1 MTASLDP
8 SPTTLLGKG
17 SRLCIAGLNAATT
30 QTVRQVLIELG
41 AEATSFRP
49 GADGI
54 ILPDSASDSDRAEAL
69 GQGYSVFTVSELVRL
84 ARGADEERTALEIG
98 KHSLRILDTE
108 IPLGTD
114 KSLPDPERFRHLC
127 LDRLFLTTARKAAL
141 AARHGIPCMLE
152 GETATAKTTAV
163 LWLAQLARHTAV
175 RVNLSGH
182 TDTGELVGRYV
193 PSTRPGTNRP
203 AWEFAEGY
211 IPKALREGW
220 WVILDE
226 VNLAESQV
234 LERLNPVLEMPPTLV
249 LTEHDGHRFGPNGDT
264 HVSENF
270 RIFGTMNPSEYAGRA
285 TLSPAF
291 RDRWGLWGH
300 VSKPSEPELLDMLR
314 HLVTGENPAFVWEG
328 VRWIPQATEPL
339 YPVFANF
346 PDLESTLKAIAS
358 FHARISGAAGDN
370 EAPATI
376 GRVKRERLI
385 PRRTSHRRGNH
396 PPRRRGRLLLE
407 LELARPRDHRLPR
420 FSHRQIG
427 RCVPRDPSP
436 RKRPLRHHTHPAP
449 ARALHAPPLSRPHQ
463 CP

>member
-1 MTASLDP
+1 MTSTLDP
-8 SPTTLLGKG
+8 SPAAILGKG
-17 SRLCIAGLNAATT
+17 TRICIAGLNAAAT
-30 QTVRQVLIELG
+30 QTVRQILIELG

-54 ILPDSASDSDRAEAL
+54 VLPDNSGDADRSEAL
-69 GQGYSVFTVSELVRL
+69 EQGFSVFTVSELVRL
-84 ARGADEERTALEIG
+84 ARGAEEERTALEIG
-98 KHSLRILDTE
+98 KNSIRILDTE
-108 IPLGTD
+108 IPIGPD
-114 KSLPDPERFRHLC
+114 KSKSDPERFRHLC

-141 AARHGIPCMLE
+141 AVRHGIPCMLE
-152 GETATAKTTAV
+152 GETATAKTTAI
-163 LWLAQLARHTAV
+163 LWLAQISRHTAV

-193 PSTRPGTNRP
+193 PSTRSGSSRP

-249 LTEHDGHRFGPNGDT
+249 LTEHDGRRFGPNGDT
-264 HVSENF
+264 PVSENF

-291 RDRWGLWGH
+291 RDRWGLWAH

-314 HLVTGENPAFVWEG
+314 HLATGENPAFVWEG
-328 VRWIPQATEPL
+328 VRWVPQASEPL
-339 YPVFANF
+339 YPELSNF
-346 PDLESTLKAIAS
+346 PDLDATLKAISS

-376 GRVKRERLI
+376 GRVKRERYVFT
-385 PRRTSHRRGNH
+385 RRTLLNAMRLIHANSPSASRLRGVASRILNEIYIQ
-396 PPRRRGRLLLE
+396 RLSDPADRAAALSLLRATG
-407 LELARPRDHRLPR
+407 LA
-420 FSHRQIG
+420 
-427 RCVPRDPSP
+427 
-436 RKRPLRHHTHPAP
+436 
-449 ARALHAPPLSRPHQ
+449 
-463 CP
+463 